1 MPFKSEKQRKYLFAN
16 EPKIAKQWAKNYNDG
31 GLAVPQI
38 KANAAGIKPVI
49 ASKPKGDPTG
59 LGLKGQALTGGAMK
73 SKRNVGT
80 GPLVKKKKGGFIV
93 VRPRGFGRMLKHKR
107 PQTKIYGGVR

>member
-1 MPFKSEKQRKYLFAN
+1 MPFKSEKQKKYLFAN
-16 EPKIAKQWAKNYNDG
+16 EPEIAKKWAKEYKDG
-31 GLAVPQI
+31 GLSVPQM

-59 LGLKGQALTGGAMK
+59 QGLKGQALTGGAMK

-80 GPLVKKKKGGFIV
+80 GPLVKKKNGGFIKIT
-93 VRPRGFGRMLKHKR
+93 PRGFGRMLKNKR
-107 PQTKIYGGVR
+107 PKTTIYGGQ

>member
-59 LGLKGQALTGGAMK
+59 LGLKGQALTGGATK

-80 GPLVKKKKGGFIV
+80 GPLVKKKEGGFII

-107 PQTKIYGGVR
+107 PKTKIYT

>member
-16 EPKIAKQWAKNYNDG
+16 EPKIAKRWAKDYKDG
-31 GLAVPQI
+31 GLSVPQM
-38 KANAAGIKPVI
+38 KANAAGIKPAI

-59 LGLKGQALTGGAMK
+59 QGLKGQALTGGAMK

-80 GPLVKKKKGGFIV
+80 GPLVKKKNGGFINIT
-93 VRPRGFGRMLKHKR
+93 PRGFGRMLKNKR
-107 PQTKIYGGVR
+107 PTTRIYT

>member
-1 MPFKSEKQRKYLFAN
+1 MPFKSEKQKKYLFAN
-16 EPKIAKQWAKNYNDG
+16 EPKIAKRWAKDYNDG
-31 GLAVPQI
+31 GLAVTQI
-38 KANAAGIKPVI
+38 KANAAGMKPEI

-80 GPLVKKKKGGFIV
+80 GPLVKKKKGGFIIV
-93 VRPRGFGRMLKHKR
+93 KPRGFGRMLKEKR
-107 PQTKIYGGVR
+107 PRTKIYGG

>member
-16 EPKIAKQWAKNYNDG
+16 EPKIAKRWAKDYKDG
-31 GLAVPQI
+31 GLSVPQM

-80 GPLVKKKKGGFIV
+80 GPLVKKKNGGFINIT
-93 VRPRGFGRMLKHKR
+93 PRGFGRMLKNKR
-107 PQTKIYGGVR
+107 PTTRIYT